1 MKKIVTTRN
10 DLRQLIE
17 SAVGLTFPEGPKE
30 KDPAVINEPA
40 PDDNVPIVPLDSQLD
55 RAMTVE
61 IPIDDEEYEPEN
73 VIELSHAVAVLAK
86 KVPPER
92 IIEFFKNVRRLTDR
106 TIEAQEKKEKGPE
119 VGPKD
124 NKEIDVDKIQEMNV
138 RRAVRKI
145 LAEAGFDGEGGYE
158 GSRGTKKKGA
168 RELSLDDVAREA
180 GLQGASGARQLI
192 NKAAQKIKF
201 LLDMPEDERN
211 EIIIR
216 AAGEYIDYLVDLD
229 KKARRD
235 PATAGEEGL
244 SEEDA
249 EFMRD
254 HPEYIQELDGFR
266 EFLRKYWL
274 RAMRDAGADEEAPDV
289 ASIKLPTTG
298 VEDDDEDVPRKP
310 KMSKADREARAAKKA
325 DAVASRKL
333 GGLR

>member
-1 MKKIVTTRN
+1 MKKIVTTRD

-17 SAVGLTFPEGPKE
+17 SAVGLTFPAGPGE

-55 RAMTVE
+55 RATSVE

-73 VIELSHAVAVLAK
+73 VVELSHAVAALAK

-92 IIEFFKNVRRLTDR
+92 IVEFFKDVRRLTDKA
-106 TIEAQEKKEKGPE
+106 IEAQEKKEKGPE

-180 GLQGASGARQLI
+180 GLKGASGARQLI

-229 KKARRD
+229 KEARKD
-235 PATAGEEGL
+235 PATAGEEGI

-274 RAMRDAGADEEAPDV
+274 RAMRDADIDEEAPDV
-289 ASIKLPTTG
+289 ASVKFPAPA
-298 VEDDDEDVPRKP
+298 EDDEDDVPKKP
-310 KMSKADREARAAKKA
+310 KLSKADREARAAKKA
-325 DAVASRKL
+325 DAAASRKL